1 MQFIPIICMYG
12 QYCVPLQRQNKTQMK
27 KIVFWM
33 AALAVAL
40 FLAMKV
46 QAQDV
51 QTVQTV
57 RGQVCDVAS
66 GEPMVGVTITVE
78 NGITLGTI
86 SDAEGNFV
94 INNVPVGRHSV
105 RATYI
110 GYEPVLLKEQ
120 LVTSGKE
127 LVLNLKMTESLS
139 TLQEVVVKPHVNKQ
153 MPLNEMAQVGARMFS
168 VEEATRYAGGMA
180 DPARTASMFAGVA
193 TGGATN
199 GISIH
204 GNSPQMLQWRVEG
217 VEVNNPNHFAEITEA
232 GGGVFTSLNGTVLAN
247 SDFMTG
253 AMPAEYGNALS
264 GAFDMKMRVGNNTK
278 HEHAIQV
285 GTLGVDFASEG
296 PLGKNTKASYLVN
309 YRYSFLEI
317 AKKLHAINMENETL
331 DYQDLSFKLN
341 FPTVSAGTFAVWFT
355 GLIDRYENKAPD
367 PSEWETLWDQNDSWS
382 NQKSWAGGLTHT
394 YRFHSG
400 GTLTSNVAFTGA
412 YQKLGINDYDELMT
426 KMPDMMGR
434 SLSWNVVISTQHKH
448 KFSSR
453 YTMLNGFEHR
463 HMQFNTW
470 LDFIKE
476 IGGPLYRVYESD
488 GNTGLTRLY
497 TNHKVALTQR
507 LSTVAGIN
515 LMWFNLNNQLLVE
528 PRISLQYKTSPSST
542 VSLAYA
548 LNSRK
553 ESTDTYFVKASPSPS
568 QGGGVETQNPTT
580 YSNQT
585 SLPSMGLKEANS
597 SLGLTRSHHLSA
609 SFAQRLGENA
619 MLKIEPYW
627 QYVFDVPVELGTNY
641 SIINHNLFYQDRV
654 LVNEGA
660 GRNYGIDFTLERY
673 LKDGLYG
680 MLTATL
686 FKSEYRDAQGEWHH
700 SRHDRCYI
708 TNILGG
714 KEWMTGKSHK
724 NVFGINGRLTLM
736 GGDRYT
742 PMAPGTTYDDVA
754 MRPDRSIP
762 QDGSNPFSQ
771 QKGMNIGYAFS
782 VKYTI
787 NKHHTSHNFI
797 LEYLQMRS
805 FHGQTFDIRT
815 HELVDKY
822 TSLTFPNIAY
832 RVEF

>member
-1 MQFIPIICMYG
+1 MLLLPS
-12 QYCVPLQRQNKTQMK
+12 VMK
-27 KIVFWM
+27 
-33 AALAVAL
+33 
-40 FLAMKV
+40 
-46 QAQDV
+46 AQTDQIN
-51 QTVQTV
+51 QTI

-66 GEPMVGVTITVE
+66 GEPMIGVTITVE
-78 NGITLGTI
+78 NDRSSESRQARLDGRVVTIEGEANGTTMATV
-86 SDAEGNFV
+86 SDVDGNFV

-120 LVTSGKE
+120 LVSSGKE
-127 LVLNLKMTESLS
+127 LVLTLKMRESISELG
-139 TLQEVVVKPHVNKQ
+139 EVVIKPRVNKQ
-153 MPLNEMAQVGARMFS
+153 QPLNEMAQVGARMFS

-217 VEVNNPNHFAEITEA
+217 VEVPNPNHFAEITEA

-247 SDFMTG
+247 SDFLTG
-253 AMPAEYGNALS
+253 AMPAEFGNALS

-278 HEHAIQV
+278 YEHAIQV
-285 GTLGVDFASEG
+285 GTLGVNFASEG
-296 PLGKNTKASYLVN
+296 PLGKGSKASYLVN

-341 FPTVSAGTFAVWFT
+341 MPTKKAGTFAVWFT
-355 GLIDRYENKAPD
+355 GLIDNYENKVPD
-367 PSEWETLWDQNDSWS
+367 VSEWETLWDMNDSWS
-382 NQKSWAGGLTHT
+382 RQRNCAVGLNHS
-394 YRFHSG
+394 YRFKSG
-400 GTLTSNVAFTGA
+400 GSLHSSVAFTGA
-412 YQKLGINDYDELMT
+412 YRKLGVNDYDTAMNM
-426 KMPDMMGR
+426 MPEMDGR
-434 SLSWNVVISTQHKH
+434 NSQWNVIISTQHQH

-453 YTMLNGFEHR
+453 YTMQNGFEHQ
-463 HMQFNTW
+463 H
-470 LDFIKE
+470 LDFHTWMDYIHE
-476 IGGPLYRVYESD
+476 TGGPLYRVYDSE

-497 TNHKVALTQR
+497 TNHKVALSSR
-507 LSTVAGIN
+507 LSTVAGMN
-515 LMWFNLNNQLLVE
+515 VMCFNLNNQWLVE

-542 VSLAYA
+542 LSVAYA
-548 LNSRK
+548 INSRK
-553 ESTDTYFVKASPSPS
+553 ETTDTYFVLMDGKYP
-568 QGGGVETQNPTT
+568 N
-580 YSNQT
+580 ND
-585 SLPSMGLKEANS
+585 
-597 SLGLTRSHHLSA
+597 LGLTRSHHISA

-627 QYVFDVPVELGTNY
+627 QWLFDVPVEQGTTY
-641 SIINHNLFYQDRV
+641 SILNHRKFFQDRA

-660 GRNYGIDFTLERY
+660 GRNYGIDLTLERY

-680 MLTATL
+680 MITATL
-686 FKSEYRDAQGEWHH
+686 FKSEYRDAQGQWHH
-700 SRHDRCYI
+700 SRHDRRYI

-714 KEWMTGKSHK
+714 KEWMIGKAKK
-724 NVFGINGRLTLM
+724 NVFGINGRLTMM

-742 PMAPGTTYDDVA
+742 PIPEGITFEEVMK
-754 MRPDRSIP
+754 RPDKSIP
-762 QDGSNPFSQ
+762 EDEGMDPFTK
-771 QKGMNIGYAFS
+771 QKGMNVGYAFS

-787 NKHHTSHNFI
+787 NKRHTSHHFI
-797 LEYLQMRS
+797 LEYLQMKT
-805 FHGQTFDIRT
+805 FQGQTFDLKT
-815 HELVDKY
+815 HEIVDKF

>member
-1 MQFIPIICMYG
+1 MMLLLPSMM
-12 QYCVPLQRQNKTQMK
+12 R
-27 KIVFWM
+27 
-33 AALAVAL
+33 
-40 FLAMKV
+40 
-46 QAQDV
+46 AQTTTAD
-51 QTVQTV
+51 QTI

-66 GEPMVGVTITVE
+66 GEPMIGVTITVE
-78 NGITLGTI
+78 NGTTMATV
-86 SDAEGNFV
+86 SDIDGNFV
-94 INNVPVGRHSV
+94 IQHVPVGRHSV

-127 LVLNLKMTESLS
+127 LVLNLKMTESL
-139 TLQEVVVKPHVNKQ
+139 TNLQEVVIKPRVNKQ
-153 MPLNEMAQVGARMFS
+153 QPLNEMAQVGARMFS

-204 GNSPQMLQWRVEG
+204 GNSPQMLQWRIEG
-217 VEVNNPNHFAEITEA
+217 IEVNNPNHFADITEA

-278 HEHAIQV
+278 HKHAIQV

-296 PLGKNTKASYLVN
+296 PLTKNSKASYLIN

-317 AKKLHAINMENETL
+317 AKKLHAINMEKETL
-331 DYQDLSFKLN
+331 DYQDLSFKVN
-341 FPTVSAGTFAVWFT
+341 VPTTHAGTFAVWFT
-355 GLIDRYENKAPD
+355 GLFDRFENDVPD
-367 PSEWETLWDQNDSWS
+367 VADRKTLWDSNDSWS
-382 NQKSWAGGLTHT
+382 TQKSWAGGLTHT
-394 YRFHSG
+394 YRFRSG
-400 GTLTSNVAFTGA
+400 GTLTSNIAYTGA
-412 YQKLGINDYDELMT
+412 YQKLGINDYNEQMQQ
-426 KMPDMMGR
+426 MPDMLGR
-434 SLSWNVVISTQHKH
+434 SLSWNVIISTQHKH

-453 YTMLNGFEHR
+453 YTMQNGFEHR
-463 HMQFNTW
+463 HMDFCTW
-470 LDFIKE
+470 MDYIKVV
-476 IGGPLYRVYESD
+476 GGPLYRVFESN
-488 GNTGLTRLY
+488 GSTGLTRLY
-497 TNHKVALTQR
+497 TNHKIALSQR

-515 LMWFNLNNQLLVE
+515 VMWFNLNNQVLVE
-528 PRISLQYKTSPSST
+528 PRISFQYKTSASST
-542 VSLAYA
+542 LSIAYA
-548 LNSRK
+548 MNSRK
-553 ESTDTYFVKASPSPS
+553 EAIDTYFVLNTNS
-568 QGGGVETQNPTT
+568 QEPNVN
-580 YSNQT
+580 
-585 SLPSMGLKEANS
+585 KD
-597 SLGLTRSHHLSA
+597 LGLTRSHHISA

-627 QYVFDVPVELGTNY
+627 QWLFDVPVEQGTTY
-641 SIINHNLFYQDRV
+641 SVINHNLFYQDRA
-654 LVNEGA
+654 LVNKGA
-660 GRNYGIDFTLERY
+660 GRNYGIDLTLERY

-680 MLTATL
+680 MFTATL

-700 SRHDRCYI
+700 TRHDRGYI

-714 KEWMTGKSHK
+714 KEWMVGKSRK

-742 PMAPGTTYDDVA
+742 PMVAGTTYEEVA
-754 MRPDRSIP
+754 QRPDRTIP
-762 QDGSNPFSQ
+762 QDGANPFSAQ
-771 QKGMNIGYAFS
+771 MNMNVGYAFS

-787 NKHHTSHNFI
+787 NKHHSAHHFI

-805 FHGQTFDIRT
+805 FQGQTFDIHT
-815 HELVDKY
+815 HELVDQF

-832 RVEF
+832 RLEF

>member
-1 MQFIPIICMYG
+1 
-12 QYCVPLQRQNKTQMK
+12 MK
-27 KIVFWM
+27 RLYLGASLMMLLFPV
-33 AALAVAL
+33 AAGAQTN
-40 FLAMKV
+40 
-46 QAQDV
+46 QAN
-51 QTVQTV
+51 QTI

-66 GEPMVGVTITVE
+66 GEPMIGVTITVE
-78 NGITLGTI
+78 NGTTMATV
-86 SDAEGNFV
+86 SDVDGNFE
-94 INNVPVGRHSV
+94 IKNVPVGRHSV

-120 LVTSGKE
+120 LVSSGKE
-127 LVLNLKMTESLS
+127 LVLTLRMRESISELG
-139 TLQEVVVKPHVNKQ
+139 EVVVKPRVNKQ
-153 MPLNEMAQVGARMFS
+153 LPLNEMAQVGARMFS
-168 VEEATRYAGGMA
+168 VEEASRYAGGMA

-217 VEVNNPNHFAEITEA
+217 VEVPNPNHFAEITEA

-247 SDFMTG
+247 SDFLTG

-278 HEHAIQV
+278 YEHAVQV

-296 PLGKNTKASYLVN
+296 PLAKGSKASYLVN

-317 AKKLHAINMENETL
+317 AKELHAINMEHETL

-341 FPTVSAGTFAVWFT
+341 MPTTKAGTFAVWFT
-355 GLIDRYENKAPD
+355 GLIDNYESDALD
-367 PSEWETLWDQNDSWS
+367 PSEWETLWDMNDSWS
-382 NQKSWAGGLTHT
+382 RQRSCALGVNHT
-394 YRFHSG
+394 FRFKTG
-400 GTLTSNVAFTGA
+400 GTLHSSVAFTGA
-412 YQKLGINDYDELMT
+412 YRKLGIDDYDVAMT
-426 KMPDMMGR
+426 KMPDMLGR
-434 SLSWNVVISTQHKH
+434 NSQWNVIISTQHQH

-453 YTMLNGFEHR
+453 YTMQNGFEHQ
-463 HMQFNTW
+463 HLDFHTW
-470 LDFIKE
+470 LDYIKVV
-476 IGGPLYRVYESD
+476 GGPLYRIYESE

-497 TNHKVALTQR
+497 TNHKVAISSR
-507 LSTVAGIN
+507 LSAVAGVN
-515 LMWFNLNNQLLVE
+515 VMWFNLNNQWLVE
-528 PRISLQYKTSPSST
+528 PRVSVQYKLSPSST
-542 VSLAYA
+542 ISLAYA

-553 ESTDTYFVKASPSPS
+553 ESTDTYFVLNANG
-568 QGGGVETQNPTT
+568 QPT
-580 YSNQT
+580 
-585 SLPSMGLKEANS
+585 ANKD
-597 SLGLTRSHHLSA
+597 LGLTRSHHISA

-627 QYVFDVPVELGTNY
+627 QWLFDVPVEQGTTY
-641 SIINHNLFYQDRV
+641 SILNHNLFYQDRA

-660 GRNYGIDFTLERY
+660 GRNYGIDLTLERY

-700 SRHDRCYI
+700 TRHDRGWI

-714 KEWMTGKSHK
+714 KEWMVGKGHK
-724 NVFGINGRLTLM
+724 NVFGLNGRLTMM

-742 PMAPGTTYDDVA
+742 PMVPGTTFDDVA
-754 MRPDRSIP
+754 KRPDRTIP
-762 QDGSNPFSQ
+762 QDGANPYSQ
-771 QKGMNIGYAFS
+771 QMNMNIGFAFS

-787 NKHHTSHNFI
+787 NKKHTSHHFI

-805 FHGQTFDIRT
+805 FQGQTFDIRT
-815 HELVDKY
+815 HDLVDKF

>member
-1 MQFIPIICMYG
+1 
-12 QYCVPLQRQNKTQMK
+12 MK
-27 KIVFWM
+27 RLYLGASLMMLLFPV
-33 AALAVAL
+33 AAGAQTN
-40 FLAMKV
+40 
-46 QAQDV
+46 QAN
-51 QTVQTV
+51 QTI

-66 GEPMVGVTITVE
+66 GEPMIGVTITVE
-78 NGITLGTI
+78 NGSTMATV
-86 SDAEGNFV
+86 SDVDGNFE
-94 INNVPVGRHSV
+94 IKNVPVGRHSV

-120 LVTSGKE
+120 LVSSGKE
-127 LVLNLKMTESLS
+127 LVLTLRMRESISELG
-139 TLQEVVVKPHVNKQ
+139 EVVVKPRVNKQ
-153 MPLNEMAQVGARMFS
+153 LPLNEMAQVGARMFS
-168 VEEATRYAGGMA
+168 VEEASRYAGGMA

-217 VEVNNPNHFAEITEA
+217 VEVPNPNHFAEITEA

-247 SDFMTG
+247 SDFLTG

-278 HEHAIQV
+278 YEHAVQV

-296 PLGKNTKASYLVN
+296 PLAKGSKASYLVN

-317 AKKLHAINMENETL
+317 AKKLHAINMEHETL
-331 DYQDLSFKLN
+331 DYQDLSFKFN
-341 FPTVSAGTFAVWFT
+341 MPTSKAGTFAVWFT
-355 GLIDRYENKAPD
+355 GLIDNYESNALD
-367 PSEWETLWDQNDSWS
+367 PSEWETLWDMNDSWS
-382 NQKSWAGGLTHT
+382 RQRSCALGVNHT
-394 YRFHSG
+394 FRFKTG
-400 GTLTSNVAFTGA
+400 GTLHSSVAFTGA
-412 YQKLGINDYDELMT
+412 YRKLGIDDYDVAMT
-426 KMPDMMGR
+426 KMPDMLGR
-434 SLSWNVVISTQHKH
+434 NSQWNVIISTQHQH

-453 YTMLNGFEHR
+453 YTMQNGFEHQ
-463 HMQFNTW
+463 HLDFHTW
-470 LDFIKE
+470 LDYIKVV
-476 IGGPLYRVYESD
+476 GGPLYRIYESE

-497 TNHKVALTQR
+497 TNHKVAISSR
-507 LSTVAGIN
+507 LSAVAGVN
-515 LMWFNLNNQLLVE
+515 VMWFNLNNQWLVE
-528 PRISLQYKTSPSST
+528 PRVSVQYKLSPSST
-542 VSLAYA
+542 ISLAYA

-553 ESTDTYFVKASPSPS
+553 ESTDTYFVT
-568 QGGGVETQNPTT
+568 GGYNED
-580 YSNQT
+580 
-585 SLPSMGLKEANS
+585 
-597 SLGLTRSHHLSA
+597 LGLTRSHHISA

-627 QYVFDVPVELGTNY
+627 QWLFDVPVEQGTTY
-641 SIINHNLFYQDRV
+641 SILNHNLFYQDRA

-660 GRNYGIDFTLERY
+660 GRNYGIDLTLERY

-700 SRHDRCYI
+700 TRHDRGWI

-714 KEWMTGKSHK
+714 KEWMVGKSRK
-724 NVFGINGRLTLM
+724 NVFGLNGRLTLM

-742 PMAPGTTYDDVA
+742 PMVPGTTYEDVA
-754 MRPDRSIP
+754 KRPDRTIP
-762 QDGSNPFSQ
+762 QDGDNPYSKQ
-771 QKGMNIGYAFS
+771 MNMNIGFAFS

-787 NKHHTSHNFI
+787 NKKHTSHHFI

-805 FHGQTFDIRT
+805 FHGQTFDIRS
-815 HELVDKY
+815 HELVDKF

>member
-1 MQFIPIICMYG
+1 MLLLPS
-12 QYCVPLQRQNKTQMK
+12 VMK
-27 KIVFWM
+27 
-33 AALAVAL
+33 
-40 FLAMKV
+40 
-46 QAQDV
+46 AQTDQIN
-51 QTVQTV
+51 QTI

-66 GEPMVGVTITVE
+66 GEPMIGVTITVE
-78 NGITLGTI
+78 NDRSSESRQARLDGRVVTIEGEANGTTMATV
-86 SDAEGNFV
+86 SDVDGNFV

-120 LVTSGKE
+120 LVSSGKE
-127 LVLNLKMTESLS
+127 LVLTLKMRESISELG
-139 TLQEVVVKPHVNKQ
+139 EVVIKPRVNKQ
-153 MPLNEMAQVGARMFS
+153 QPLNEMAQVGARMFS

-217 VEVNNPNHFAEITEA
+217 VEVPNPNHFAEITEA

-247 SDFMTG
+247 SDFLTG
-253 AMPAEYGNALS
+253 AMPAEFGNALS

-278 HEHAIQV
+278 YEHAIQV

-296 PLGKNTKASYLVN
+296 PLGKGSKASYLVN

-341 FPTVSAGTFAVWFT
+341 MPTKKAGTFAVWFT
-355 GLIDRYENKAPD
+355 GLIDNYENKVPD
-367 PSEWETLWDQNDSWS
+367 VSEWETLWDMNDSWS
-382 NQKSWAGGLTHT
+382 RQRNCAVGLNHS
-394 YRFHSG
+394 YRFKSG
-400 GTLTSNVAFTGA
+400 GSLHSSVAFTGA
-412 YQKLGINDYDELMT
+412 YRKLGVNDYDTAMNM
-426 KMPDMMGR
+426 MPEMDGR
-434 SLSWNVVISTQHKH
+434 NSQWNVIISTQHQH

-453 YTMLNGFEHR
+453 YTMQNGFEHQ
-463 HMQFNTW
+463 H
-470 LDFIKE
+470 LDFHTWMDYIHE
-476 IGGPLYRVYESD
+476 TGGPLYRVYDSE

-497 TNHKVALTQR
+497 TNHKVALSSR
-507 LSTVAGIN
+507 LSTVAGVN
-515 LMWFNLNNQLLVE
+515 VMWFNLNNQWLVE

-542 VSLAYA
+542 LSVAYA
-548 LNSRK
+548 INSRK
-553 ESTDTYFVKASPSPS
+553 ETTDTYFVLMDGKYP
-568 QGGGVETQNPTT
+568 N
-580 YSNQT
+580 ND
-585 SLPSMGLKEANS
+585 
-597 SLGLTRSHHLSA
+597 LGLTRSHHISA

-627 QYVFDVPVELGTNY
+627 QWLFDVPVEQGTTY
-641 SIINHNLFYQDRV
+641 SILNHRKFFQDRA

-660 GRNYGIDFTLERY
+660 GRNYGIDLTLERY

-680 MLTATL
+680 MITATL
-686 FKSEYRDAQGEWHH
+686 FKSEYRDAQGQWHH
-700 SRHDRCYI
+700 SRHDRRYI

-714 KEWMTGKSHK
+714 KEWMIGKAKK
-724 NVFGINGRLTLM
+724 NVFGINGRLTMM

-742 PMAPGTTYDDVA
+742 PIPEGITFEEVMK
-754 MRPDRSIP
+754 RPDKSIP
-762 QDGSNPFSQ
+762 EDEGMDPFTK
-771 QKGMNIGYAFS
+771 QKGMNVGYAFS

-787 NKHHTSHNFI
+787 NKRHTSHHFI
-797 LEYLQMRS
+797 LEYLQMKT
-805 FHGQTFDIRT
+805 FQGQTFDLKT
-815 HELVDKY
+815 HEIVDKF

>member
-1 MQFIPIICMYG
+1 
-12 QYCVPLQRQNKTQMK
+12 MK
-27 KIVFWM
+27 RLLLG
-33 AALAVAL
+33 AAI
-40 FLAMKV
+40 AMLLLPSVMK
-46 QAQDV
+46 AQTDQIN
-51 QTVQTV
+51 QTI

-66 GEPMVGVTITVE
+66 GEPMIGVTITVE
-78 NGITLGTI
+78 NDRSSESRQARLDGRVVTIEGEANGTTMATV
-86 SDAEGNFV
+86 SDVDGNFV

-120 LVTSGKE
+120 LVSSGKE
-127 LVLNLKMTESLS
+127 LVLTLKMRESISELG
-139 TLQEVVVKPHVNKQ
+139 EVVIKPRVNKQ
-153 MPLNEMAQVGARMFS
+153 QPLNEMAQVGARMFS

-217 VEVNNPNHFAEITEA
+217 VEVPNPNHFAEITEA

-247 SDFMTG
+247 SDFLTG
-253 AMPAEYGNALS
+253 AMPAEFGNALS

-278 HEHAIQV
+278 YEHAIQV

-296 PLGKNTKASYLVN
+296 PLGKGSKASYLVN

-341 FPTVSAGTFAVWFT
+341 MPTKKAGTFAVWFT
-355 GLIDRYENKAPD
+355 GLIDNYENKVPD
-367 PSEWETLWDQNDSWS
+367 VSEWETLWDMNDSWS
-382 NQKSWAGGLTHT
+382 RQRNCAVGLNHS
-394 YRFHSG
+394 YRFKSG
-400 GTLTSNVAFTGA
+400 GSLHSSVAFTGA
-412 YQKLGINDYDELMT
+412 YRKLGVNDYDTAMNM
-426 KMPDMMGR
+426 MPEMDGR
-434 SLSWNVVISTQHKH
+434 NSQWNVIISTQHQH

-453 YTMLNGFEHR
+453 YTMQNGFEHQ
-463 HMQFNTW
+463 H
-470 LDFIKE
+470 LDFHTWMDYIHE
-476 IGGPLYRVYESD
+476 TGGPLYRVYDSE

-497 TNHKVALTQR
+497 TNHKVALSSR
-507 LSTVAGIN
+507 LSTVAGVN
-515 LMWFNLNNQLLVE
+515 VMWFNLNNQWLVE

-542 VSLAYA
+542 LSVAYA
-548 LNSRK
+548 INSRK
-553 ESTDTYFVKASPSPS
+553 ETTDTYFVLMDGKYP
-568 QGGGVETQNPTT
+568 N
-580 YSNQT
+580 ND
-585 SLPSMGLKEANS
+585 
-597 SLGLTRSHHLSA
+597 LGLTRSHHISA

-627 QYVFDVPVELGTNY
+627 QWLFDVPVEQGTTY
-641 SIINHNLFYQDRV
+641 SILNHRKFFQDRA

-660 GRNYGIDFTLERY
+660 GRNYGIDLTLERY

-680 MLTATL
+680 MITATL
-686 FKSEYRDAQGEWHH
+686 FKSEYRDAQGQWHH
-700 SRHDRCYI
+700 SRHDRRYI

-714 KEWMTGKSHK
+714 KEWMIGKAKK
-724 NVFGINGRLTLM
+724 NVFGINGRLTMM

-742 PMAPGTTYDDVA
+742 PIPEGITFEEVMK
-754 MRPDRSIP
+754 RPDKSIP
-762 QDGSNPFSQ
+762 EDEGMDPFTK
-771 QKGMNIGYAFS
+771 QKGMNVGYAFS

-787 NKHHTSHNFI
+787 NKRHTSHHFI
-797 LEYLQMRS
+797 LEYLQMKT
-805 FHGQTFDIRT
+805 FQGQTFDLKT
-815 HELVDKY
+815 HEIVDKF

>member
-1 MQFIPIICMYG
+1 MLLLPSVMKAQTG
-12 QYCVPLQRQNKTQMK
+12 QIN
-27 KIVFWM
+27 
-33 AALAVAL
+33 
-40 FLAMKV
+40 
-46 QAQDV
+46 

-66 GEPMVGVTITVE
+66 GEPMIGVTITVE
-78 NGITLGTI
+78 NGITLATV
-86 SDAEGNFV
+86 SDVDGNFV

-120 LVTSGKE
+120 LVSSGKE
-127 LVLNLKMTESLS
+127 LVLTLRMRESISELG
-139 TLQEVVVKPHVNKQ
+139 EVVIKPRVNKQ
-153 MPLNEMAQVGARMFS
+153 QPLNEMAQVGARMFS

-217 VEVNNPNHFAEITEA
+217 VEVPNPNHFAEITEA

-247 SDFMTG
+247 SDFLTG
-253 AMPAEYGNALS
+253 AMPAEFGNALS

-278 HEHAIQV
+278 YEHAVQV

-341 FPTVSAGTFAVWFT
+341 MPTKKAGTFAVWFT
-355 GLIDRYENKAPD
+355 GLIDNYENKVPEV
-367 PSEWETLWDQNDSWS
+367 SEWETLWDMNDSWS
-382 NQKSWAGGLTHT
+382 RQRNCAVGLNHS
-394 YRFHSG
+394 YRFRSG
-400 GTLTSNVAFTGA
+400 GSLHSSVAFTGS
-412 YQKLGINDYDELMT
+412 YRKLGVNDYDT
-426 KMPDMMGR
+426 KMNMMPEMAGR
-434 SLSWNVVISTQHKH
+434 NSQWNVIISTQHQH

-453 YTMLNGFEHR
+453 YTMQNGFEHQ
-463 HMQFNTW
+463 H
-470 LDFIKE
+470 LDFHTWMDNIHE
-476 IGGPLYRVYESD
+476 TGGPLYRVYDSE

-497 TNHKVALTQR
+497 TNHKVALSSR
-507 LSTVAGIN
+507 LSTVAGVN
-515 LMWFNLNNQLLVE
+515 VMWFNLNNQWLVE

-542 VSLAYA
+542 LSVAYA
-548 LNSRK
+548 MNSRK
-553 ESTDTYFVKASPSPS
+553 ETTDTYFVLMDGKYPN
-568 QGGGVETQNPTT
+568 ED
-580 YSNQT
+580 
-585 SLPSMGLKEANS
+585 
-597 SLGLTRSHHLSA
+597 LGLTRSHHISA

-627 QYVFDVPVELGTNY
+627 QWLFDVPVEQGTTY
-641 SIINHNLFYQDRV
+641 SILNHRKFFQDRA

-660 GRNYGIDFTLERY
+660 GRNYGVDLTLERY

-680 MLTATL
+680 MITATL
-686 FKSEYRDAQGEWHH
+686 FKSEYRDAQGQWHH
-700 SRHDRCYI
+700 SRHDRRYI
-708 TNILGG
+708 TNIVGG
-714 KEWMTGKSHK
+714 KEWMIGKARK
-724 NVFGINGRLTLM
+724 NVFGINGRLTMM

-742 PMAPGTTYDDVA
+742 PIPEGITFEKVMK
-754 MRPDRSIP
+754 RPDKSIP
-762 QDGSNPFSQ
+762 EDEGMDPFTK

-787 NKHHTSHNFI
+787 NKRHTSHHFI
-797 LEYLQMRS
+797 LEYLQMKT
-805 FHGQTFDIRT
+805 FQGQTFDLRT
-815 HELVDKY
+815 HEIVDKF

>member
-1 MQFIPIICMYG
+1 MMLLIPSMM
-12 QYCVPLQRQNKTQMK
+12 R
-27 KIVFWM
+27 
-33 AALAVAL
+33 
-40 FLAMKV
+40 
-46 QAQDV
+46 AQTTTAD
-51 QTVQTV
+51 QTI

-66 GEPMVGVTITVE
+66 GEPMIGVTITVE
-78 NGITLGTI
+78 NGTTMATV
-86 SDAEGNFV
+86 SDIDGNFV
-94 INNVPVGRHSV
+94 IQHVPVGRHSV

-127 LVLNLKMTESLS
+127 LVLNLKMTESL
-139 TLQEVVVKPHVNKQ
+139 TNLQEVVIKPRVNKQ
-153 MPLNEMAQVGARMFS
+153 QPLNEMAQVGARMFS

-204 GNSPQMLQWRVEG
+204 GNSPQMLQWRIEG
-217 VEVNNPNHFAEITEA
+217 IEVNNPNHFADITEA

-296 PLGKNTKASYLVN
+296 PLTKNSKASYLIN

-317 AKKLHAINMENETL
+317 AKKLHAINMEKETL
-331 DYQDLSFKLN
+331 DYQDLSFKVN
-341 FPTVSAGTFAVWFT
+341 VPTTHAGTFAVWFT
-355 GLIDRYENKAPD
+355 GLFDRFENDVPD
-367 PSEWETLWDQNDSWS
+367 VADRKTLWDSNDSWS
-382 NQKSWAGGLTHT
+382 TQKSWAGGLTHT
-394 YRFHSG
+394 YRFRSG
-400 GTLTSNVAFTGA
+400 GTLTSNIAYTGA
-412 YQKLGINDYDELMT
+412 YQKLGINDYNEQMQQ
-426 KMPDMMGR
+426 MPDMLGR
-434 SLSWNVVISTQHKH
+434 SLSWNVIISTQHKH

-453 YTMLNGFEHR
+453 YTMQNGFEHR
-463 HMQFNTW
+463 HMDFCTW
-470 LDFIKE
+470 MDYIKVV
-476 IGGPLYRVYESD
+476 GGPLYRVFESN
-488 GNTGLTRLY
+488 GSTGLTRLY
-497 TNHKVALTQR
+497 TNLKRALSQR

-515 LMWFNLNNQLLVE
+515 VMWFNLNNQVLVE
-528 PRISLQYKTSPSST
+528 PRISFQYKTSASST
-542 VSLAYA
+542 LSIAYA
-548 LNSRK
+548 MNSRK
-553 ESTDTYFVKASPSPS
+553 EAIDTYFVLNTNS
-568 QGGGVETQNPTT
+568 QEPNVN
-580 YSNQT
+580 
-585 SLPSMGLKEANS
+585 KD
-597 SLGLTRSHHLSA
+597 LGLTRSHHISA

-627 QYVFDVPVELGTNY
+627 QWLFDVPVEQGTTY
-641 SIINHNLFYQDRV
+641 SVINHNLFYQDRA
-654 LVNEGA
+654 LVNKGA
-660 GRNYGIDFTLERY
+660 GRNYGIDLTLEHY

-680 MLTATL
+680 MFTATL

-700 SRHDRCYI
+700 TRHDRGYI

-714 KEWMTGKSHK
+714 KEWMVGKSRK

-742 PMAPGTTYDDVA
+742 PMVAGTTYEEVA
-754 MRPDRSIP
+754 QRPDRTIP
-762 QDGSNPFSQ
+762 QDGANPFSAQ
-771 QKGMNIGYAFS
+771 MNMNVGYAFS

-787 NKHHTSHNFI
+787 NKHHSAHHFI

-805 FHGQTFDIRT
+805 FQGQTFDIHT
-815 HELVDKY
+815 HELVDQF

-832 RVEF
+832 RLEF

>member
-1 MQFIPIICMYG
+1 MMLLIPSMM
-12 QYCVPLQRQNKTQMK
+12 R
-27 KIVFWM
+27 
-33 AALAVAL
+33 
-40 FLAMKV
+40 
-46 QAQDV
+46 AQTTTAN
-51 QTVQTV
+51 QTI

-66 GEPMVGVTITVE
+66 GEPMIGVTITVE
-78 NGITLGTI
+78 NGTTMATV
-86 SDAEGNFV
+86 SDIDGNFV
-94 INNVPVGRHSV
+94 IQHVPVGRHSV

-127 LVLNLKMTESLS
+127 LVLNLKMTESL
-139 TLQEVVVKPHVNKQ
+139 TNLQEVVIKPRVNKQ
-153 MPLNEMAQVGARMFS
+153 QPLNEMAQVGARMFS

-204 GNSPQMLQWRVEG
+204 GNSPQMLQWRIEG
-217 VEVNNPNHFAEITEA
+217 IEVNNPNHFADITEA

-296 PLGKNTKASYLVN
+296 PLTKNSKASYLIN

-317 AKKLHAINMENETL
+317 AKKLHAINMEKETL
-331 DYQDLSFKLN
+331 DYQDLSFKVN
-341 FPTVSAGTFAVWFT
+341 VPTTHAGTFAVWFT
-355 GLIDRYENKAPD
+355 GLFDRFENDVPD
-367 PSEWETLWDQNDSWS
+367 VADRKTLWDSNDSWS
-382 NQKSWAGGLTHT
+382 TQKSWAGGLTHT
-394 YRFHSG
+394 YRFRSG
-400 GTLTSNVAFTGA
+400 GTLTSNIAYTGA
-412 YQKLGINDYDELMT
+412 YQKLGINDYNEQMQQ
-426 KMPDMMGR
+426 MPDMLGR
-434 SLSWNVVISTQHKH
+434 SLSWNVIISTQHKH

-453 YTMLNGFEHR
+453 YTMQNGFEHR
-463 HMQFNTW
+463 HMDFCTW
-470 LDFIKE
+470 MDYIKVV
-476 IGGPLYRVYESD
+476 GGPLYRVFESN
-488 GNTGLTRLY
+488 GSTGLTRLY
-497 TNHKVALTQR
+497 TNHKIALSQR

-515 LMWFNLNNQLLVE
+515 VMWFNLNNQVLVE
-528 PRISLQYKTSPSST
+528 PRISFQYKTSASST
-542 VSLAYA
+542 LSIAYA
-548 LNSRK
+548 MNSRK
-553 ESTDTYFVKASPSPS
+553 EAIDTYFVLNTNS
-568 QGGGVETQNPTT
+568 QEPNVN
-580 YSNQT
+580 
-585 SLPSMGLKEANS
+585 KD
-597 SLGLTRSHHLSA
+597 LGLTRSHHISA

-627 QYVFDVPVELGTNY
+627 QWLFDVPVEQGTTY
-641 SIINHNLFYQDRV
+641 SVINHNLFYQDRA
-654 LVNEGA
+654 LVNKGA
-660 GRNYGIDFTLERY
+660 GRNYGIDLTLERY

-680 MLTATL
+680 MFTATL

-700 SRHDRCYI
+700 TRHDRGYI

-714 KEWMTGKSHK
+714 KEWMVGKSRK

-742 PMAPGTTYDDVA
+742 PMVAGTTYEEVA
-754 MRPDRSIP
+754 QRPDRTIP
-762 QDGSNPFSQ
+762 QDGANPFSAQ
-771 QKGMNIGYAFS
+771 MNMNVGYAFS

-787 NKHHTSHNFI
+787 NKHHSAHHFI

-805 FHGQTFDIRT
+805 FQGQTFDIHT
-815 HELVDKY
+815 HELVDQF

-832 RVEF
+832 RLEF

>member
-1 MQFIPIICMYG
+1 MY
-12 QYCVPLQRQNKTQMK
+12 R
-27 KIVFWM
+27 
-33 AALAVAL
+33 L
-40 FLAMKV
+40 FLGAAIALLMPSVMK
-46 QAQDV
+46 AQIN
-51 QTVQTV
+51 QTSQTV

-66 GEPMVGVTITVE
+66 GEPMIGVTITVE
-78 NGITLGTI
+78 NGIMLATV
-86 SDAEGNFV
+86 SDADGNFV

-105 RATYI
+105 RATFI

-120 LVTSGKE
+120 LVSSGKE
-127 LVLNLKMTESLS
+127 LVLTLRMRESIPELG
-139 TLQEVVVKPHVNKQ
+139 EVVVRPRVNKQ
-153 MPLNEMAQVGARMFS
+153 QPLNEMAQVGARMFS

-217 VEVNNPNHFAEITEA
+217 VEVPNPNHFADITEA

-247 SDFMTG
+247 SDFLTG
-253 AMPAEYGNALS
+253 AMPAEFGNALS

-278 HEHAIQV
+278 YEHAVQV

-296 PLGKNTKASYLVN
+296 PLGRNTKASYLVN

-317 AKKLHAINMENETL
+317 AKKLHAINMEKETL

-341 FPTVSAGTFAVWFT
+341 MPTQKAGTFAVWFT
-355 GLIDRYENKAPD
+355 GLIDRYENEVPD
-367 PSEWETLWDQNDSWS
+367 VSDWETLWDMNDSWS
-382 NQKSWAGGLTHT
+382 RQSNCAVGLTHN
-394 YRFHSG
+394 YRFSSG
-400 GTLTSNVAFTGA
+400 GTLHSSVAYTGA
-412 YQKLGINDYDELMT
+412 YRKLGVNDYDTEMNM
-426 KMPDMMGR
+426 MPEMAGR
-434 SLSWNVVISTQHKH
+434 NSQWNVIISTQHQH

-453 YTMLNGFEHR
+453 YTMQNGFEHQ
-463 HMQFNTW
+463 HLDFNTW
-470 LDFIKE
+470 MDYIHE
-476 IGGPLYRVYESD
+476 TSGPLYRVYESE

-497 TNHKVALTQR
+497 TNHKVALSRR

-515 LMWFNLNNQLLVE
+515 VMWFNLNNQWLVE
-528 PRISLQYKTSPSST
+528 PRISVQYKTSPSST
-542 VSLAYA
+542 LSLAYA

-553 ESTDTYFVKASPSPS
+553 ESTDTYFVVGAS
-568 QGGGVETQNPTT
+568 NDD
-580 YSNQT
+580 
-585 SLPSMGLKEANS
+585 
-597 SLGLTRSHHLSA
+597 LGLTRSHHISA

-627 QYVFDVPVELGTNY
+627 QWLFDVPVENGTTY
-641 SIINHNLFYQDRV
+641 SILNHSSFFQDRA
-654 LVNEGA
+654 LTNDGA
-660 GRNYGIDFTLERY
+660 GRNYGIDLTLERY

-686 FKSEYRDAQGEWHH
+686 FKSEYRDAQGQWHH
-700 SRHDRCYI
+700 SRHDRGYI

-714 KEWMTGKSHK
+714 KEWMVGRARK

-742 PMAPGTTYDDVA
+742 PIPEDTTFEDIAKRADKSV
-754 MRPDRSIP
+754 PEI
-762 QDGSNPFSQ
+762 DGADPYSTQ
-771 QKGMNIGYAFS
+771 MKMNVGYAFS

-787 NKHHTSHNFI
+787 NKRRTAHHFI
-797 LEYLQMRS
+797 LEYLQMKT
-805 FHGQTFDIRT
+805 FQGQTFDLRT
-815 HELVDKY
+815 HEIVDKF

>member
-1 MQFIPIICMYG
+1 
-12 QYCVPLQRQNKTQMK
+12 MK
-27 KIVFWM
+27 R
-33 AALAVAL
+33 L
-40 FLAMKV
+40 FLGASLMMLLFPV
-46 QAQDV
+46 AAGAQTNQAN
-51 QTVQTV
+51 QTI

-66 GEPMVGVTITVE
+66 GEPMIGVTITVE
-78 NGITLGTI
+78 NGSTMATV
-86 SDAEGNFV
+86 SDVDGNFE
-94 INNVPVGRHSV
+94 IKNVPVGRHSV

-120 LVTSGKE
+120 LVSSGKE
-127 LVLNLKMTESLS
+127 LVLTLRMRESISELG
-139 TLQEVVVKPHVNKQ
+139 EVVVKPRVNKQ
-153 MPLNEMAQVGARMFS
+153 LPLNEMAQVGARMFS
-168 VEEATRYAGGMA
+168 VEEASRYAGGMA

-217 VEVNNPNHFAEITEA
+217 VEVPNPNHFAEITEA

-247 SDFMTG
+247 SDFLTG

-278 HEHAIQV
+278 YEHAVQV

-296 PLGKNTKASYLVN
+296 PLAKGSKASYLVN

-341 FPTVSAGTFAVWFT
+341 MPTSKAGTFAVWFT
-355 GLIDRYENKAPD
+355 GLIDNYESNALD
-367 PSEWETLWDQNDSWS
+367 PSEWETLWDMNDSWS
-382 NQKSWAGGLTHT
+382 RQRSCALGVNHT
-394 YRFHSG
+394 YRFKTG
-400 GTLTSNVAFTGA
+400 GTLHSSVAFTGA
-412 YQKLGINDYDELMT
+412 YRKLGIDDYDVAMT
-426 KMPDMMGR
+426 RMPDMLGR
-434 SLSWNVVISTQHKH
+434 NSQWNVIISTQHQH

-453 YTMLNGFEHR
+453 YTMQNGFEHQ
-463 HMQFNTW
+463 HLDFHTW
-470 LDFIKE
+470 LDYIKVV
-476 IGGPLYRVYESD
+476 GGPLYRIYESE

-497 TNHKVALTQR
+497 TNHKVAISSR
-507 LSTVAGIN
+507 LSAVAGVN
-515 LMWFNLNNQLLVE
+515 VMWFNLNNQWLVE
-528 PRISLQYKTSPSST
+528 PRVSVQYKLSPSST
-542 VSLAYA
+542 ISLAYA

-553 ESTDTYFVKASPSPS
+553 ESTDTYFVT
-568 QGGGVETQNPTT
+568 GGYNED
-580 YSNQT
+580 
-585 SLPSMGLKEANS
+585 
-597 SLGLTRSHHLSA
+597 LGLTRSHHISA

-627 QYVFDVPVELGTNY
+627 QWLFDVPVEQGTTY
-641 SIINHNLFYQDRV
+641 SILNHNLFYQDRA

-660 GRNYGIDFTLERY
+660 GRNYGIDLTLERY

-700 SRHDRCYI
+700 TRHDRGWI

-714 KEWMTGKSHK
+714 KEWMVGKGHK
-724 NVFGINGRLTLM
+724 NVFGLNGRLTMM

-742 PMAPGTTYDDVA
+742 PMVPGTTFDDVA
-754 MRPDRSIP
+754 KRPDRTIP
-762 QDGSNPFSQ
+762 QDGDNPYSKQ
-771 QKGMNIGYAFS
+771 MNMNIGFAFS

-787 NKHHTSHNFI
+787 NKKHTSHHFI

-805 FHGQTFDIRT
+805 FQGQTFDIRS
-815 HELVDKY
+815 HELVDKF

>member
-1 MQFIPIICMYG
+1 
-12 QYCVPLQRQNKTQMK
+12 MK
-27 KIVFWM
+27 RLFLG
-33 AALAVAL
+33 AALIMLLFPAVA
-40 FLAMKV
+40 V
-46 QAQDV
+46 AQTDEAT
-51 QTVQTV
+51 QTI

-66 GEPMVGVTITVE
+66 GEPMIGVTITVE
-78 NGITLGTI
+78 NGTTMATV
-86 SDAEGNFV
+86 SDLDGNFE
-94 INNVPVGRHSV
+94 IKNVPVGRHSV
-105 RATYI
+105 RASYI

-120 LVTSGKE
+120 LVSSGKE
-127 LVLNLKMTESLS
+127 LVLSLRMRESISELG
-139 TLQEVVVKPHVNKQ
+139 EVVVKPRVNKQ
-153 MPLNEMAQVGARMFS
+153 LPLNEMAQVGARMFS
-168 VEEATRYAGGMA
+168 VEEASRYAGGMA

-217 VEVNNPNHFAEITEA
+217 VEVPNPNHFAEITEA

-247 SDFMTG
+247 SDFLTG

-278 HEHAIQV
+278 YEHAVQV

-341 FPTVSAGTFAVWFT
+341 MPTSNAGTFAVWFT
-355 GLIDRYENKAPD
+355 GLVDNYESKAPD
-367 PSEWETLWDQNDSWS
+367 PSEWETLWDSNDSWS
-382 NQKSWAGGLTHT
+382 RQRSCALGLNHT
-394 YRFHSG
+394 YRFKTG
-400 GTLTSNVAFTGA
+400 GTLHSSLAFTGA
-412 YQKLGINDYDELMT
+412 YRKLGVDDYDELMNL
-426 KMPDMMGR
+426 MPDMLGR
-434 SLSWNVVISTQHKH
+434 NSQWNVIISTQHQH

-453 YTMLNGFEHR
+453 YTMQNGFEHQ
-463 HMQFNTW
+463 HLDFHTW
-470 LDFIKE
+470 LDYIKVV
-476 IGGPLYRVYESD
+476 GGPLYRIYESE

-497 TNHKVALTQR
+497 TNHKVALSSR
-507 LSTVAGIN
+507 LSAVAGVN
-515 LMWFNLNNQLLVE
+515 VMWFNLNNQWLVE
-528 PRISLQYKTSPSST
+528 PRVSVQYKTSPSST
-542 VSLAYA
+542 ISLAYA

-553 ESTDTYFVKASPSPS
+553 ETTDTYFVT
-568 QGGGVETQNPTT
+568 GGYNED
-580 YSNQT
+580 
-585 SLPSMGLKEANS
+585 
-597 SLGLTRSHHLSA
+597 LGLTRSHHISA

-627 QYVFDVPVELGTNY
+627 QWLFDVPVEQGTTY
-641 SIINHNLFYQDRV
+641 SILNHNLFYQDRA

-660 GRNYGIDFTLERY
+660 GRNYGIDLTLERY
-673 LKDGLYG
+673 LKDGFYG
-680 MLTATL
+680 MITATL
-686 FKSEYRDAQGEWHH
+686 FKSEYRDAQGQWHH
-700 SRHDRCYI
+700 TRHDRGYI

-714 KEWMTGKSHK
+714 KEWMVGKGRK
-724 NVFGINGRLTLM
+724 NVFGLNGRLTMM

-754 MRPDRSIP
+754 KRPDRAIP
-762 QDGSNPFSQ
+762 QDGDNPYSKQ
-771 QKGMNIGYAFS
+771 MNMNVGYAFS

-787 NKHHTSHNFI
+787 NKRHTSHHFI

-815 HELVDKY
+815 HDLVDKF

>member
-1 MQFIPIICMYG
+1 MTAVM
-12 QYCVPLQRQNKTQMK
+12 VASLVAT
-27 KIVFWM
+27 M
-33 AALAVAL
+33 A
-40 FLAMKV
+40 K
-46 QAQDV
+46 AQ
-51 QTVQTV
+51 TPAIGQTV

-66 GEPMVGVTITVE
+66 GEPMIGVTITVE
-78 NGITLGTI
+78 NGTTVGTV
-86 SDAEGNFV
+86 SDADGNFV

-127 LVLNLKMTESLS
+127 LVLSLKMRENISELG
-139 TLQEVVVKPHVNKQ
+139 EVVVKPRVNKQ
-153 MPLNEMAQVGARMFS
+153 LPLNEMAQVGARMFS

-193 TGGATN
+193 SGGATN

-217 VEVNNPNHFAEITEA
+217 VEVNNPNHFAEITGA
-232 GGGVFTSLNGTVLAN
+232 GGGIFTSLNGTVLAN
-247 SDFMTG
+247 SDFLTG

-264 GAFDMKMRVGNNTK
+264 GAFDMKMRVGNSSK

-296 PLGKNTKASYLVN
+296 PLGKDSKASYLVN

-317 AKKLHAINMENETL
+317 AKKLHAINMEKDTL
-331 DYQDLSFKLN
+331 DYQDLSFKFN
-341 FPTVSAGTFAVWFT
+341 IPTMNAGTFAVWFT
-355 GLIDRYENKAPD
+355 GLIDRYENEVPD
-367 PSEWETLWDQNDSWS
+367 VSDWETLWDMNDSWS

-394 YRFHSG
+394 YRFRSG
-400 GTLTSNVAFTGA
+400 GTLTSNVAFTGN
-412 YQKLGINDYDELMT
+412 YQKLSQNDYDYEMN
-426 KMPDMMGR
+426 KMPDLEGR
-434 SLSWNVVISTQHKH
+434 SMSWNVIISTQHKH

-453 YTMLNGFEHR
+453 YTMQNGFEHR
-463 HMQFNTW
+463 HMDFSTW
-470 LDFIKE
+470 MDYVQVV
-476 IGGPLYRVYESD
+476 GGPLYRIYDSK

-497 TNHKVALTQR
+497 TNHKLALNQR
-507 LSTVAGIN
+507 LSSVAGVN
-515 LMWFNLNNQLLVE
+515 VMWFNLNNQVLVE
-528 PRISLQYKTSPSST
+528 PRVSMQYKTSPSST
-542 VSLAYA
+542 LSLAYA

-553 ESTDTYFVKASPSPS
+553 ESTDTYFVLSADS
-568 QGGGVETQNPTT
+568 QEPN
-580 YSNQT
+580 
-585 SLPSMGLKEANS
+585 ANS
-597 SLGLTRSHHLSA
+597 NLGLTRSHHISA
-609 SFAQRLGENA
+609 SFAQRLGENT

-627 QYVFDVPVELGTNY
+627 QWLFDVPVEQGTTY
-641 SIINHNLFYQDRV
+641 SIINHNVFYQDRA

-673 LKDGLYG
+673 LKDGFYG

-700 SRHDRCYI
+700 SRHDRGYI

-714 KEWMTGKSHK
+714 KEWMVGKSRK

-736 GGDRYT
+736 GGDCYT
-742 PMAPGTTYDDVA
+742 PIPEGITYEDVA
-754 MRPDRSIP
+754 MRPDKSIP
-762 QDGSNPFSQ
+762 MVDTADPFTKQ
-771 QKGMNIGYAFS
+771 LGMNVGYAFS
-782 VKYTI
+782 AKYTI
-787 NKHHTSHNFI
+787 NKRHTSHHII

-805 FHGQTFDIRT
+805 FHGQTFDLRT
-815 HELVDKY
+815 HELVEKY

>member
-1 MQFIPIICMYG
+1 MLLLPSVMKAQTG
-12 QYCVPLQRQNKTQMK
+12 QIN
-27 KIVFWM
+27 
-33 AALAVAL
+33 
-40 FLAMKV
+40 
-46 QAQDV
+46 

-66 GEPMVGVTITVE
+66 GEPMIGVTITVE
-78 NGITLGTI
+78 NGITLATV
-86 SDAEGNFV
+86 SDVDGNFV

-120 LVTSGKE
+120 LVSSGKE
-127 LVLNLKMTESLS
+127 LVLTLRMRESISELG
-139 TLQEVVVKPHVNKQ
+139 EVVIKPRVNKQ
-153 MPLNEMAQVGARMFS
+153 QPLNEMAQVGARMFS

-217 VEVNNPNHFAEITEA
+217 VEVPNPNHFAEITEA

-247 SDFMTG
+247 SDFLTG
-253 AMPAEYGNALS
+253 AMPAEFGNALS

-278 HEHAIQV
+278 YEHAVQV

-341 FPTVSAGTFAVWFT
+341 MPTKKAGTFAVWFT
-355 GLIDRYENKAPD
+355 GLIDNFENKVPD
-367 PSEWETLWDQNDSWS
+367 VSEWETLWDMNDSWS
-382 NQKSWAGGLTHT
+382 RQRSCAVGLNHS
-394 YRFHSG
+394 YRFRSG
-400 GTLTSNVAFTGA
+400 GSLHSSVAFTGS
-412 YQKLGINDYDELMT
+412 YRKLGVNDYDT
-426 KMPDMMGR
+426 KMNMMPEMAGR
-434 SLSWNVVISTQHKH
+434 NSQWNVIISTQHQH

-453 YTMLNGFEHR
+453 YTMQNGFEHQ
-463 HMQFNTW
+463 H
-470 LDFIKE
+470 LDFHTWMDYIYE
-476 IGGPLYRVYESD
+476 TGGPLYRVYDSE

-497 TNHKVALTQR
+497 TNHKVALSSR
-507 LSTVAGIN
+507 LSTVAGVN
-515 LMWFNLNNQLLVE
+515 VMWFNLNNQWLVE

-542 VSLAYA
+542 LSVAYA
-548 LNSRK
+548 MNSRK
-553 ESTDTYFVKASPSPS
+553 ETTDTYFVLMDGKYPN
-568 QGGGVETQNPTT
+568 ED
-580 YSNQT
+580 
-585 SLPSMGLKEANS
+585 
-597 SLGLTRSHHLSA
+597 LGLTRSHHISA

-627 QYVFDVPVELGTNY
+627 QWLFDVPVEQGTTY
-641 SIINHNLFYQDRV
+641 SILNHRKFFQDRA

-660 GRNYGIDFTLERY
+660 GRNYGVDLTLERY

-680 MLTATL
+680 MITATL
-686 FKSEYRDAQGEWHH
+686 FKSDYRDAQGQWHH
-700 SRHDRCYI
+700 SRHDRRYI
-708 TNILGG
+708 TNIVGG
-714 KEWMTGKSHK
+714 KEWMIGKARK
-724 NVFGINGRLTLM
+724 NVFGINGRLTMM

-742 PMAPGTTYDDVA
+742 PIPEGITFEKVMK
-754 MRPDRSIP
+754 RPDKSIP
-762 QDGSNPFSQ
+762 EDEGMDPFTK

-787 NKHHTSHNFI
+787 NKRHTSHHFI
-797 LEYLQMRS
+797 LEYLQMKT
-805 FHGQTFDIRT
+805 FQGQTFDLRT
-815 HELVDKY
+815 HEIVDKF

>member
-1 MQFIPIICMYG
+1 
-12 QYCVPLQRQNKTQMK
+12 MK
-27 KIVFWM
+27 R
-33 AALAVAL
+33 L
-40 FLAMKV
+40 FLGATLAMLLVPSMMRAQINKV
-46 QAQDV
+46 NQA
-51 QTVQTV
+51 TQTV

-66 GEPMVGVTITVE
+66 GEPMIGVTITVE
-78 NGITLGTI
+78 NGTTMGTV
-86 SDAEGNFV
+86 SDSDGNFV

-120 LVTSGKE
+120 LVSSGKE
-127 LVLNLKMTESLS
+127 LVLMLRMRESISELG
-139 TLQEVVVKPHVNKQ
+139 EVVVKPRVNKQ
-153 MPLNEMAQVGARMFS
+153 LPLNEMAQVGARMFS
-168 VEEATRYAGGMA
+168 VEEANRYAGGMA

-193 TGGATN
+193 AGGVTN

-232 GGGVFTSLNGTVLAN
+232 GGGIFTSLNGTVLAN
-247 SDFMTG
+247 SDFLTG

-278 HEHAIQV
+278 YEHAVQV

-317 AKKLHAINMENETL
+317 AKKLHAINMEKETL

-341 FPTVSAGTFAVWFT
+341 MPSEKAGTFAVWFT
-355 GLIDRYENKAPD
+355 GLIDRYENEVPD
-367 PSEWETLWDQNDSWS
+367 VSDWETLWDMNDSWS
-382 NQKSWAGGLTHT
+382 NQKNWAGGLNHS
-394 YRFHSG
+394 YRFRSG
-400 GTLTSNVAFTGA
+400 GTLHSSVAFTGT
-412 YQKLGINDYDELMT
+412 YRKLGINNYDELMT
-426 KMPDMMGR
+426 KTPGMDGR
-434 SLSWNVVISTQHKH
+434 NSQWNVIISTQHQH

-453 YTMLNGFEHR
+453 YTMQNGFEHQ
-463 HMQFNTW
+463 HLDFNTW
-470 LDFIKE
+470 LDWIHE
-476 IGGPLYRVYESD
+476 IGTPLYRVYESK

-497 TNHKVALTQR
+497 TNHKVALSSR

-515 LMWFNLNNQLLVE
+515 VMWFNLNNQFLVE
-528 PRISLQYKTSPSST
+528 PRVSMQYKTSPSST
-542 VSLAYA
+542 LSVAYA

-553 ESTDTYFVKASPSPS
+553 ESTDTYFVMMNGK
-568 QGGGVETQNPTT
+568 NP
-580 YSNQT
+580 N
-585 SLPSMGLKEANS
+585 ED
-597 SLGLTRSHHLSA
+597 LGLTRSHHISA

-619 MLKIEPYW
+619 MIKIEPYW
-627 QYVFDVPVELGTNY
+627 QWLFDVPVEQGTAY
-641 SIINHNLFYQDRV
+641 SILNHNQFFQDRA

-660 GRNYGIDFTLERY
+660 GRNYGIDLTLERY
-673 LKDGLYG
+673 LKDGFYG
-680 MLTATL
+680 MFTATL

-700 SRHDRCYI
+700 SRHDRGYI

-714 KEWMTGKSHK
+714 KEWMVGKSRK
-724 NVFGINGRLTLM
+724 NVFGVNGRLTLM

-742 PMAPGTTYDDVA
+742 PIPDDITYEDV
-754 MRPDRSIP
+754 MKRPDKSVP
-762 QDGSNPFSQ
+762 VVDGLDPFSAQ
-771 QKGMNIGYAFS
+771 MKMNVGYAFS

-787 NKHHTSHNFI
+787 NKRHTSHHFI
-797 LEYLQMRS
+797 LEYLQMKT
-805 FHGQTFDIRT
+805 FQGQTFDLRT
-815 HELVDKY
+815 HDIVDKF